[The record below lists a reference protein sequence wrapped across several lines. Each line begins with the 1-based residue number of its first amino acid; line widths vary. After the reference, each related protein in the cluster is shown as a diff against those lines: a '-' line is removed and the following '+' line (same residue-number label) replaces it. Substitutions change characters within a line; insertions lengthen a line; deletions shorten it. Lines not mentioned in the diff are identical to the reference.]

1 MQVYFRFE
9 AKLRKAVQLDEL
21 DRKIVVELQRNAARS
36 HADLA
41 QLVGSSPASVW
52 RKIRALEAAGVLQDT
67 VRLVQAEKV
76 GCDVNVLCNVRV
88 RSHAREIRS
97 GFEDFVRTRPEI
109 LECFSMSGEWDYLLR
124 IVVSD
129 VADYEAFLMRTLL
142 NHPTVATAS
151 SHFALSVTKH
161 TTALPL

>member
-1 MQVYFRFE
+1 MG
-9 AKLRKAVQLDEL
+9 
-21 DRKIVVELQRNAARS
+21 ELQRDAARS

-41 QLVGSSPASVW
+41 RLVGSSPASVW

-67 VRLVQAEKV
+67 VRLVRADKV
-76 GCDVNVLCNVRV
+76 GCSVNVLCNVRV
-88 RSHAREIRS
+88 RSHARETRS
-97 GFEDFVRTRPEI
+97 SFEDFVRTRPEI

-124 IVVSD
+124 IVVGD

-142 NHPTVATAS
+142 NHPAVATAS